1 MALEKY
7 ALCLVRIHGL
17 LLIEEQEVTIDR
29 DSRSQEMNTV
39 AKQYAGESPG
49 AGIMTIDVVEAVP
62 ALEFELNW
70 GTHFVKLQDEVEI
83 QLEKPGGES
92 LTTTGFII
100 KDNFRHGVNSPAH
113 VSCHIRAT
121 LADWV

>member
-1 MALEKY
+1 M
-7 ALCLVRIHGL
+7 L
-17 LLIEEQEVTIDR
+17 LTEETEVAIDR

-39 AKQYAGESPG
+39 ALDYAGESPG
-49 AGIMTIDVVEAVP
+49 AGIMTIDITSAVP
-62 ALEFELNW
+62 ALAFELNW
-70 GTHFVKLQDEVEI
+70 GSHFVKLQDQVEI

-92 LTTTGFII
+92 LTTTGTII

-113 VSCHIRAT
+113 VSAHIRAR